1 MESEKINTHW
11 MPLQEMQMKVQK
23 LVHTYCGPC
32 IGVTQTTAHK
42 NRGLEQ
48 VKQ

>member
-1 MESEKINTHW
+1 MESKKKNTHW

-32 IGVTQTTAHK
+32 IGVTQTTAQK
-42 NRGLEQ
+42 
-48 VKQ
+48 KQGT